1 MVGHFM
7 FLPVVQT
14 HGKRARSTQSC
25 NFNFF
30 WFGDVKSDTH
40 IGRYETSSDDQDTNK
55 TYSDIVGMKDWQELV
70 VKWDEFLH
78 CVYHVYH
85 WQMDCD

>member
-1 MVGHFM
+1 MVILCFCWWSE
-7 FLPVVQT
+7 PT
-14 HGKRARSTQSC
+14 ARGQDQLNSVISI
-25 NFNFF
+25 FF

-40 IGRYETSSDDQDTNK
+40 IHRYETSSDDRDTDK
-55 TYSDIVGMKDWQELV
+55 TFSDVVSMKDWQELV

-78 CVYHVYH
+78 CVYHAYH